1 MSNLFVDAIK
11 NYKIE
16 NNEWM
21 SLITKNANEFL
32 IEEAAKLKSV
42 NRYFGNPLLL
52 KLMHYYTMHTETNDI
67 VKKDSS
73 IFRGR
78 IYCEPDADSRYKDVS
93 ENLFKGYDEK
103 NSFVSPNPAENR
115 CSPESI
121 PYLYVAKQEDTAI
134 YEINP
139 SINDY
144 VSIAEIKVKQNLKIL
159 DLNID
164 VSPAAGQNEE
174 RKKWFNLFM
183 IAVSNLF
190 STPVRE
196 DEKENYLLCQ
206 YISEFVNLLGFD
218 GIMYKSS
225 KLCYGIN
232 YVIFDCNKCKAINS
246 KLCQITNINYKFFCN
261 DELKK

>member
-1 MSNLFVDAIK
+1 MSNFFVDAIK

-16 NNEWM
+16 NNEWRG
-21 SLITKNANEFL
+21 LIVKTANEFL
-32 IEEAAKLKSV
+32 NEEAEKIKSV

-52 KLMHYYTMHTETNDI
+52 KLMHYYTMYTETNDI

-121 PYLYVAKQEDTAI
+121 PYLYAANQEDTAI

-139 SINDY
+139 SLNDY
-144 VSIAEIKVKQNLKIL
+144 VSIAEIKVKQK
-159 DLNID
+159 
-164 VSPAAGQNEE
+164 
-174 RKKWFNLFM
+174 
-183 IAVSNLF
+183 
-190 STPVRE
+190 
-196 DEKENYLLCQ
+196 
-206 YISEFVNLLGFD
+206 
-218 GIMYKSS
+218 
-225 KLCYGIN
+225 
-232 YVIFDCNKCKAINS
+232 
-246 KLCQITNINYKFFCN
+246 
-261 DELKK
+261 